1 MQSQRTWGRI
11 SVVPGLTVPG
21 LLLGLSLTVLAGCQT
36 QVRESDRG
44 PWIGVQPGGTL
55 TLNRPIPVPRDR
67 ARVFFLDG
75 QLRPTGASQG
85 PSCGIEIRTIPRDD
99 PHVIPAGPFI
109 ITRVQPYWTQVAARD
124 PAGAAGGA
132 HLWLASAPDG
142 GGTPLIQEGY
152 HLWLADGPD
161 PDVRRLTCLG
171 MLDEMWRA
179 RPPTLDEIRVA
190 LGDLAT
196 LELPASPRR

>member
-1 MQSQRTWGRI
+1 MTM
-11 SVVPGLTVPG
+11 PG
-21 LLLGLSLTVLAGCQT
+21 LLLGLSLAVLAGCQT
-36 QVRESDRG
+36 QVRESDQG

-55 TLNRPIPVPRDR
+55 TLNRPIPVPQDR
-67 ARVFFLDG
+67 ARVFFRGGRL
-75 QLRPTGASQG
+75 QPTGANLG
-85 PSCGIEIRTIPRDD
+85 PSCGIEIRTISRSG
-99 PHVIPAGPFI
+99 PHVIPAGSFT
-109 ITRVQPYWTQVAARD
+109 ITRVQPYWTQVAARG

-132 HLWLASAPDG
+132 RLWLASATDG

-152 HLWLADGPD
+152 HLWLADGLD
-161 PDVRRLTCLG
+161 AEVMRLTCLG

-196 LELPASPRR
+196 LELPPSPRR